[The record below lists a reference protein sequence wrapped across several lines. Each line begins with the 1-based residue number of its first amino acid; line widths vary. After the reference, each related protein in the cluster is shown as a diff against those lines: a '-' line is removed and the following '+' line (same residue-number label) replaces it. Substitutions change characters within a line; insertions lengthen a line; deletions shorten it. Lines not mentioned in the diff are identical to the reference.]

1 MENSDF
7 EHFTNTFLRR
17 MMVSMSQVQEKLQ
30 VPSTGIS
37 RGTSTYK
44 RAVLAILAAGLAT
57 FNALYCTQALL
68 PTITHELNISPS
80 QSALTI
86 SATTGMLALC
96 IVPASI
102 LSEKFGRSKVLITSL
117 TLAVLVGLIL
127 PFVPNIATLIALRGL
142 QGALLAGTPA
152 VAMTW
157 LAEEINPKD
166 LGHAMGVYIAGNT
179 VGGLMGRMI
188 PAGLLEITHWQNALL
203 GSSLAA
209 LVFGLIMVLL
219 LPAQQNFHPKK
230 ITLKRELNAMA
241 THWKNPRL
249 ALLFAVAFVAMGSF
263 VSLYNYLG
271 FRMIHQ
277 FGLSEV
283 LVGAVFL
290 MYLSGTWSSTQ
301 AGKLRDKL
309 GNGPAAIFLTL
320 TMLLALA
327 GLSINNLWTTII
339 SLFAFTAAFFALHS
353 SASGWVGLIATT
365 DRAEASSMYLFC
377 YYLGSSLIGW
387 VSGIIFSYQ
396 SWVVF
401 IAWLGLL
408 ILGLLAITIALAKLE
423 KQRLAKSVIA
433 AV

>member
-1 MENSDF
+1 MKNSDF
-7 EHFTNTFLRR
+7 THFTNASTKR
-17 MMVSMSQVQEKLQ
+17 MMVTMSQVREETQTQ
-30 VPSTGIS
+30 YRGIS
-37 RGTSTYK
+37 RGTPTYT

-68 PTITHELNISPS
+68 PTITEELNISPS
-80 QSALTI
+80 QSALTV
-86 SATTGMLALC
+86 SAGTGMLALC

-117 TLAVLVGLIL
+117 SLAIIVGLIL
-127 PFVPNIATLIALRGL
+127 PFVPNIALLIALRGL

-157 LAEEINPKD
+157 LSEEINPKD
-166 LGHAMGVYIAGNT
+166 LGHAMGIYIAGNT

-209 LVFGLIMVLL
+209 LIFGIIMVAL
-219 LPAQQNFHPKK
+219 LPAQKLFQPKK
-230 ITLKRELNAMA
+230 ITLRHELAAMTA
-241 THWKNPRL
+241 HWTNPRL
-249 ALLFAVAFVAMGSF
+249 ALLFAVAFMAIGCF

-271 FRMIHQ
+271 FRMIKE

-290 MYLSGTWSSTQ
+290 MYLSGTWSSIQ
-301 AGKLRDKL
+301 AGKLRQKL
-309 GNGPAAIFLTL
+309 GNGPAAIFLAII
-320 TMLLALA
+320 MLLSVV

-353 SASGWVGLIATT
+353 SASGWIGLIATT
-365 DRAEASSMYLFC
+365 NRAEASSMYLFC
-377 YYLGSSLIGW
+377 YYLGSSVIGW
-387 VSGIIFSYQ
+387 ASGFIFTHM
-396 SWVVF
+396 SWTIF
-401 IAWLGLL
+401 MAWLGAL
-408 ILGLLAITIALAKLE
+408 ILGLLGITITLAALE
-423 KQRLAKSVIA
+423 KRRLDASSTK
-433 AV
+433 

>member
-1 MENSDF
+1 
-7 EHFTNTFLRR
+7 
-17 MMVSMSQVQEKLQ
+17 MMVTMSQVREETQTQ
-30 VPSTGIS
+30 YRGIS
-37 RGTSTYK
+37 RGTPTYT

-68 PTITHELNISPS
+68 PTITEELNISPS
-80 QSALTI
+80 QSALTV
-86 SATTGMLALC
+86 SAGTGMLALC

-117 TLAVLVGLIL
+117 SLAIIVGLIL
-127 PFVPNIATLIALRGL
+127 PFVPNIALLIALRGL

-157 LAEEINPKD
+157 LSEEINPKD
-166 LGHAMGVYIAGNT
+166 LGHAMGIYIAGNT

-209 LVFGLIMVLL
+209 LIFGIIMVAL
-219 LPAQQNFHPKK
+219 LPAQKLFQPKK
-230 ITLKRELNAMA
+230 ITLRHELAAMTA
-241 THWKNPRL
+241 HWTNPRL
-249 ALLFAVAFVAMGSF
+249 ALLFAVAFMAIGCF

-271 FRMIHQ
+271 FRMIKE

-290 MYLSGTWSSTQ
+290 MYLSGTWSSIQ
-301 AGKLRDKL
+301 AGKLRQKL
-309 GNGPAAIFLTL
+309 GNGPAAIFLAII
-320 TMLLALA
+320 MLLSVV

-353 SASGWVGLIATT
+353 SASGWIGLIATT
-365 DRAEASSMYLFC
+365 NRAEASSMYLFC
-377 YYLGSSLIGW
+377 YYLGSSVIGW
-387 VSGIIFSYQ
+387 ASGFIFTHM
-396 SWVVF
+396 SWTIF
-401 IAWLGLL
+401 MAWLGAL
-408 ILGLLAITIALAKLE
+408 ILGLLGITITLAALE
-423 KQRLAKSVIA
+423 KRRLDASSTK
-433 AV
+433 